1 VSGGLL
7 PTLAAAAIGVQVGA
21 AMVATRYVIEET
33 SPATLALLRYAIG
46 FLCLIPALLAAAR
59 PRFAARDIV
68 PIAVLG
74 IVQFGLLIAVL
85 NYGLQFVPAARG
97 ALIFATFPM
106 LTMLLAAAF
115 GLERMTPAKSLG
127 VTLSIVGVG
136 LTLGE
141 KAFASSSGESEWIGA
156 LAVLASAFMG
166 ALCSVLYRPYL
177 RKYPTLPVSA
187 LAMAA
192 SVVFL
197 TLPAAA
203 EGVFSAIPRFSPGGW
218 AAVAFIGVSSGVG
231 YYVWLWALARATPTR
246 VTVFLSLSPV
256 TASVLG
262 VWLLGETL
270 SPLALAGLAA
280 VVLGLWVAHWRGGD
294 EAARSPAPGAT

>member
-1 VSGGLL
+1 MSGGLL
-7 PTLAAAAIGVQVGA
+7 PTLAAAAVGVQVGA

-46 FLCLIPALLAAAR
+46 LLCLIPALLAAAP

-74 IVQFGLLIAVL
+74 IIQFGLLIAVL
-85 NYGLQFVPAARG
+85 NYGLQFVPAARA

-115 GLERMTPAKSLG
+115 GLERMTSAKSLG
-127 VTLSIVGVG
+127 VTLGIVGVG

-156 LAVLASAFMG
+156 LAVFAGAFMG

-203 EGVFSAIPRFSPGGW
+203 EGVFSAFPRFSPRGW

-262 VWLLGETL
+262 VLLLGENL

-280 VVLGLWVAHWRGGD
+280 VVLGLWVAHRRGGD